1 MSAGVLRV
9 TFKKVHIMTVEKQRG
24 NKYPVR
30 SKISKART
38 SVIIKHDLRMETEN
52 LLDPRTLIKN
62 LS

>member
-1 MSAGVLRV
+1 
-9 TFKKVHIMTVEKQRG
+9 MTVEKQRG

-38 SVIIKHDLRMETEN
+38 SVIKHDLRMETEN